1 MKKIRIAL
9 IFGGRSGEHEV
20 SLISARSFIE
30 ALDPARFTVIPVGIT
45 QEGLWLA
52 GPGILEELEKRADF
66 LPKGKPGPPTTDI
79 SPATPMP
86 EPAGETANL
95 PQPFAEADVVFP
107 LIHGTYGEDGCLQ
120 GLFELADLP
129 YVGAGVLGSAL
140 AMDKLAA
147 KAVLT
152 AAGLPLGS
160 YLGLTRA
167 ELEADLEGVKIRIEA
182 KLTYPLFV
190 KPANLGSSVGIT
202 KVHDASELAT
212 ACKLAA
218 SYDRRI
224 IVEKGIEGR
233 EIECAVLGNDSPEAS
248 VPGEIVPAREFY
260 DYDAKYVE
268 DSRLLIPAPLT
279 HAQTTEARR
288 LALEAFTALDISGM
302 SRVDLFLERATERFL
317 VNEVNTIPGFT
328 PISMYPK
335 LWVAS
340 GLSYNDLVA
349 RLVELALERHR
360 DRRRTRRSY
369 DSSKSKGREKI

>member
-1 MKKIRIAL
+1 MEKIRIAL
-9 IFGGRSGEHEV
+9 VFGGRSGEHEV
-20 SLISARSFIE
+20 SLTSARSFIE
-30 ALDPARFTVIPVGIT
+30 ALDPARFTVIPVGVT

-52 GPGILEELEKRADF
+52 GPGILAELESRVGL
-66 LPKGKPGPPTTDI
+66 LPKGVTDPPPADI
-79 SPATPMP
+79 SPATPLP
-86 EPAGETANL
+86 EPAGATVNA
-95 PQPFAEADVVFP
+95 PKSFTEADVVFP

-152 AAGLPLGS
+152 AAGLPVGPH
-160 YLGLTRA
+160 LGLTRA
-167 ELEADLEGVKIRIEA
+167 GLEADPEGVKIRIEA

-212 ACKLAA
+212 AYAFAA

-224 IVEKGIEGR
+224 IVEQGIEGR

-279 HAQTTEARR
+279 TAQTTEAKR
-288 LALEAFTALDISGM
+288 LTLAAFKALDVSGM
-302 SRVDLFLERATERFL
+302 ARVDLFLERGTGRFL
-317 VNEVNTIPGFT
+317 ISEVNTIPGFT

-335 LWVAS
+335 LWAAS
-340 GLSYNDLVA
+340 GLGYNELVA

-369 DSSKSKGREKI
+369 DSSVPKGKEKP